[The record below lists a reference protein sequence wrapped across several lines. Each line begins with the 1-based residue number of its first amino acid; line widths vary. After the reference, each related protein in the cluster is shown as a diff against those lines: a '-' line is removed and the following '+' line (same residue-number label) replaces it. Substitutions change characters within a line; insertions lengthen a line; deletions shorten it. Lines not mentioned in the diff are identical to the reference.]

1 MKISIRDYIAFI
13 ALDVFLVIFSPSSA
27 WTQVCSSIGGANP
40 STITQNFDNLGAS
53 PAPRN
58 DQTTKLT
65 DLSALLPNNPPAS
78 RFLGR
83 FDNTFND
90 AGGVVNVPWAIVE
103 EGPASSTV
111 SGRYNVGDGSSPAA
125 NTYSFASTGVPA
137 DRALGSLTNTSADRN
152 LLGSCFT
159 NTSGA
164 ALPVVYIGYTGE
176 QWRNGGSNIPDRLRF
191 QYAVEAGPTA
201 SNIFTANGGVFTD
214 FNTLDFV
221 SRITS
226 TTAAGLDGNL
236 AANRR
241 VFIPRAVPAA
251 IPSGGKLYI
260 RWIDVRTG
268 TGTNDDA
275 LAIDDFLISLM
286 PPTAAGV
293 SINGRLFRAKDG
305 PWFSSLR
312 TSVVLTDTGGNTR
325 TARVDPFGFYNFADV
340 PAGQTYVLSVT
351 SKRSQFSPR
360 VVAVD
365 DKISDLNLTAE
376 Q

>member
-1 MKISIRDYIAFI
+1 MNIPIRDCIVFI
-13 ALDVFLVIFSPSSA
+13 ALDVLLVIFSPSSV
-27 WTQVCSSIGGANP
+27 WPQLCSNIGGANP
-40 STITQNFDNLGAS
+40 STITENFDNLGAS
-53 PAPRN
+53 PAPRS

-90 AGGVVNVPWAIVE
+90 AGGVVNLPWAIVE
-103 EGPASSTV
+103 EGPVSSTV
-111 SGRYNVGDGSSPAA
+111 SGRYNVGNGSTAAA
-125 NTYSFASTGVPA
+125 NTYSFASTTVPA
-137 DRALGSLTNTSADRN
+137 DRSLGSLTNTSADRN

-164 ALPVVYIGYTGE
+164 ALATVYIGYAGE

-191 QYAVEAGPTA
+191 QYAVEAGPST
-201 SNIFTANGGVFTD
+201 SNIFTANGGAFTD

-226 TTAAGLDGNL
+226 ATAAGLDGNL

-241 VFIPRAVPAA
+241 VFIPTAVPAA
-251 IPSGGKLYI
+251 IPAGGKLFI

-275 LAIDDFLISLM
+275 LAIDDFSISLM

-293 SINGRLFRAKDG
+293 SISGRLFSAKG
-305 PWFSSLR
+305 GSWFSSLR
-312 TSVVLTDTGGNTR
+312 TTVTLSDTAGNIR
-325 TARVDPFGFYNFADV
+325 TAQVDPFGFYTFADV
-340 PAGQTYVLSVT
+340 PAGQAYVLSVR

-360 VVAVD
+360 VVTVD
-365 DKISDLNLTAE
+365 DQISDLNLTAE